1 MKAFTYIQQIAA
13 RFVGFAVI
21 CRLPIAVLANRAEP
35 LSTAIKL
42 RELAVLG
49 ETFTILRATFQACV
63 VCDSRESKF
72 VIQTNKVTMPLVRMS
87 ASTNRFSFFFFFCLF
102 VPAKAA
108 LCTT

>member
-63 VCDSRESKF
+63 GCDRRASKA
-72 VIQTNKVTMPLVRMS
+72 VLLTPDSAMPV
-87 ASTNRFSFFFFFCLF
+87 STN
-102 VPAKAA
+102 VG
-108 LCTT
+108 